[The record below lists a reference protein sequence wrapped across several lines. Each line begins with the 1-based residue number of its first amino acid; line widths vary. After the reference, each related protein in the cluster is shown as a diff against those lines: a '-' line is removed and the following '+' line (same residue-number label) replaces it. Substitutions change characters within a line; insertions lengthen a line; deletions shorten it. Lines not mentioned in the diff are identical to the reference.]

1 MSRTVAHSLILA
13 AICTAGIA
21 YAANA
26 AHAGGIIPTPSTQEA
41 EATAAIVDRLA
52 ADRPAIGEENLFRGG
67 QTLSLEG
74 LRAAEPAAT
83 HLALVNLAATENR
96 CTLALTGADGA
107 GLGPVTT
114 LTLQG
119 LETRPFVNAFERPSD
134 PSANLLNDFPVD
146 FSNDSAA
153 RAAISCEQDF
163 YAYALVADGA
173 TGRLDRVTPQEE
185 SAAGSLTAPA
195 VPACPAGATCFDAPG
210 VVHVPA
216 PPPGVPVGRVTF
228 PAPAGVAKRLRVSLD
243 VTVADWY
250 KQEPS
255 GKNLIYWFVVNKNI
269 DMPGLLYFRGPNK
282 NQAFARHGMG
292 LTHPQKL
299 KIIKPFAAQVGQ
311 TYHVDNDYDMASQT
325 YTVTVTNM
333 ATGEVK
339 VTLNGKP
346 NVTSYTIKPG
356 SNFLVDM
363 GFFPNKVPTEVP
375 SYKWKYANVH
385 VEAYMK

>member
-1 MSRTVAHSLILA
+1 MSRTVARSLILA
-13 AICTAGIA
+13 AICTAGVA
-21 YAANA
+21 YT
-26 AHAGGIIPTPSTQEA
+26 AHAGGIIPTPSLQEA

-52 ADRPAIGEENLFRGG
+52 ADLPAVGEENLFRGG
-67 QTLSLEG
+67 QTLSLQG
-74 LRAAEPAAT
+74 PT
-83 HLALVNLAATENR
+83 HLALVNLAPAGNR
-96 CTLALTGADGA
+96 CTLSMTGADGST
-107 GLGPVTT
+107 LGPVTT
-114 LTLQG
+114 LTLRG
-119 LETRPFVNAFERPSD
+119 LETRPFVNVFARPSD
-134 PSANLLNDFPVD
+134 PESGLLGDAAE
-146 FSNDSAA
+146 STEA
-153 RAAISCEQDF
+153 RAAISCEEDF
-163 YAYALVADGA
+163 YAYGLVADAA
-173 TGRLDRVTPQEE
+173 TGRLERVAPQEE

-195 VPACPAGATCFDAPG
+195 VPVCPAGATCFDAPG
-210 VVHVPA
+210 AVHVPA

-325 YTVTVTNM
+325 YTITVTNM

-363 GFFPNKVPTEVP
+363 GFFPNKVATEVP